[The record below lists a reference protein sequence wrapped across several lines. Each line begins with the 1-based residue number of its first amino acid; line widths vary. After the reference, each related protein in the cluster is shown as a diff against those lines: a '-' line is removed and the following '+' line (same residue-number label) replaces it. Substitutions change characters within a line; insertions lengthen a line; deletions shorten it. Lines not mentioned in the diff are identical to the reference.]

1 MNLCVLQGVVIGDPR
16 IADLP
21 SGETALTFDVRATTE
36 ARASA
41 SVPVEW
47 TGPAAKMPKV
57 VPDAPVA
64 VVGSVARRF
73 YRSGGSIQTRVY
85 VSPVK
90 IVVKQKKRQSDAVG
104 NALAAALDAVVE
116 ERA

>member
-16 IADLP
+16 IAKLP
-21 SGETALTFDVRATTE
+21 SGDTALTFDVQTKIDGRS
-36 ARASA
+36 RP

-47 TGPAAKMPKV
+47 TGPASQLPKV
-57 VPDAPVA
+57 TVDAPVA

-85 VSPVK
+85 VSPIK
-90 IVVKQKKRQSDAVG
+90 IVVKQRKRQ
-104 NALAAALDAVVE
+104 AAAIAKALGEALSATNE
-116 ERA
+116 AIA